1 MNIDEK
7 QLLILQTSDSSS
19 IYITQ
24 KLFPY
29 DALDLI
35 QLSYSISEGNNPLY
49 WSENWHDDLMKTI
62 SIMEFPNRNVSG
74 KRDYISW
81 WLNCRPA
88 YVSETIKPIL
98 KTRMETYYSTGE
110 IRNAFRNANQ
120 GLEFNCDCLL
130 EWHSILDVQCD
141 GNLLKLI
148 PEENNRR
155 FDDISTIT
163 IKFDGFESL
172 PFSMVSLKL
181 ELFPDFQRLLDYL
194 YNSLKN
200 EVEQMSYGVDWV
212 LYDSYTGL
220 VLQKSELIDVRPLDA
235 IGIACCESL
244 ICYKIN
250 GSYD

>member
-7 QLLILQTSDSSS
+7 QLLILQTSDSSR
-19 IYITQ
+19 ICITQ
-24 KLFPY
+24 ELFPY
-29 DALDLI
+29 DTPDLI

-98 KTRMETYYSTGE
+98 KIRLETYYSTGE

-130 EWHSILDVQCD
+130 EWHSILNVEYDKE
-141 GNLLKLI
+141 LLKLI
-148 PEENNRR
+148 PESNNFRLNDVR
-155 FDDISTIT
+155 SIT
-163 IKFDGFESL
+163 IRFVGFDSL
-172 PFSMVSLKL
+172 PFSTISLKL
-181 ELFPDFQRLLDYL
+181 GLFPDFQCLLNDL
-194 YNSLKN
+194 FKMLKN
-200 EVEQMSYGVDWV
+200 EVKQMSYGEDWV
-212 LYDSYTGL
+212 LYDSCTGL
-220 VLQKSELIDVRPLDA
+220 VLEKAA
-235 IGIACCESL
+235 INDTRSLNALGIANFDRF
-244 ICYKIN
+244 ICYKK
-250 GSYD
+250 

>member
-19 IYITQ
+19 IFITQ
-24 KLFPY
+24 ELFPY
-29 DALDLI
+29 DTPDSI

-49 WSENWHDDLMKTI
+49 WSDNWCDDLMKTI

-98 KTRMETYYSTGE
+98 KIRLEAYYSTGE

-130 EWHSILDVQCD
+130 EWHSILNVEYDIE
-141 GNLLKLI
+141 LLKLI
-148 PEENNRR
+148 PEANNFSHNDVR
-155 FDDISTIT
+155 TIT
-163 IKFDGFESL
+163 IRFVGFDSL
-172 PFSMVSLKL
+172 PFSTISLKL
-181 ELFPDFQRLLDYL
+181 GLFPDFQCLLNDL
-194 YNSLKN
+194 FKMLKN
-200 EVEQMSYGVDWV
+200 EVKQMSYGEDWV
-212 LYDSYTGL
+212 LYDSCTGL
-220 VLQKSELIDVRPLDA
+220 VLEKAA
-235 IGIACCESL
+235 INDTRSLNALGIANFDRF
-244 ICYKIN
+244 ICYKK
-250 GSYD
+250 